1 MKSVSFFV
9 LFFFFS
15 LHLTAKTDTSTY
27 APFDWIKINPND
39 SFIDFEWERLP
50 RGITQVMLESLL
62 ASPYITSEGPLTL
75 VYFKEQLLAVMSCRF
90 EVLKWTGDRWEN
102 LYKGAASGFNCHPHF
117 FVREG
122 KLYSMGRYGFW
133 RGHSEL
139 IWFDFETGFW
149 EPIQVAAPPLN
160 YRGHA
165 IFVDGD
171 HVFSILGQDI
181 HQPSSLFQPNIN
193 GYVFDFK
200 SQAWSSIQLD
210 FPSQSNNT
218 VWSLP
223 SFDLKDYGLQ
233 VYWLD
238 AQNGLLLFNK
248 KENSLYFSEYNNF
261 GKIQFFTM
269 AIGLEN
275 KAVFFD
281 KIGDSV
287 VLELDE
293 TSFREFKKLSTINF
307 TKQSSSLGMKGWAFP
322 MLGVLGLLLVVGGGY
337 WWRKNQRA
345 KRFADA
351 EKLPPSVEQDIV
363 DGEVIRIIEKLLAQ
377 PLLQVD
383 VHQLDELLGISSL
396 ENLDYTRVRRSR
408 YIKAVNQYFQAQ
420 HGKELIVRTKSEVD
434 KRVILYRILP

>member
-1 MKSVSFFV
+1 MKAAFFIL
-9 LFFFFS
+9 LFFSS
-15 LHLTAKTDTSTY
+15 LHLSAQTDTSTY
-27 APFDWIKINPND
+27 APFDWIKINPTA
-39 SFIDFEWERLP
+39 SFVDFAWERLP
-50 RGITQVMLESLL
+50 QGITRAKVESLL
-62 ASPYITSEGPLTL
+62 ASPYITSEGSLTL
-75 VYFKEQLLAVMSCRF
+75 FYFKEQLLAVMSCRF

-102 LYKGAASGFNCHPHF
+102 LYKGTSSGFNCHPHF

-139 IWFDFETGFW
+139 LWFDFENGFW
-149 EPIQVAAPPLN
+149 EPVQVTSPPLN

-171 HVFSILGQDI
+171 RVFSILGHNI
-181 HQPSSLFQPNIN
+181 HQPSSLFQPNAN
-193 GYVFDFK
+193 GNVFDFK
-200 SQAWSSIQLD
+200 SKAWSSIQLD
-210 FPSQSNNT
+210 FPSQSNNA

-248 KENSLYFSEYNNF
+248 KENSLYFSEDNNF
-261 GKIQFFTM
+261 GKIQFFSV

-281 KIGDSV
+281 IIGDSV

-322 MLGVLGLLLVVGGGY
+322 LLGAFGLLLAVGGGY

-345 KRFADA
+345 KRPTAS
-351 EKLPPSVEQDIV
+351 EPLPPSEEQGIV
-363 DGEVIRIIEKLLAQ
+363 DGDIVKMIDKLLAQ
-377 PLLQVD
+377 PLSLLD
-383 VHQLDELLGISSL
+383 VHQLDDLLGISSL
-396 ENLDYTRVRRSR
+396 EGLDYKRVRRSR
-408 YIKAVNQYFQAQ
+408 YIKAVNQHYQGQ
-420 HGKELIVRTKSEVD
+420 EGKELIVRTKSEAD
-434 KRVILYRILP
+434 KRIILYRISP

>member
-1 MKSVSFFV
+1 VWT
-9 LFFFFS
+9 L
-15 LHLTAKTDTSTY
+15 
-27 APFDWIKINPND
+27 PF
-39 SFIDFEWERLP
+39 
-50 RGITQVMLESLL
+50 
-62 ASPYITSEGPLTL
+62 
-75 VYFKEQLLAVMSCRF
+75 
-90 EVLKWTGDRWEN
+90 
-102 LYKGAASGFNCHPHF
+102 
-117 FVREG
+117 
-122 KLYSMGRYGFW
+122 
-133 RGHSEL
+133 
-139 IWFDFETGFW
+139 
-149 EPIQVAAPPLN
+149 
-160 YRGHA
+160 
-165 IFVDGD
+165 
-171 HVFSILGQDI
+171 
-181 HQPSSLFQPNIN
+181 
-193 GYVFDFK
+193 
-200 SQAWSSIQLD
+200 
-210 FPSQSNNT
+210 
-218 VWSLP
+218 
-223 SFDLKDYGLQ
+223 FDLKDYGLQ

-269 AIGLEN
+269 AIALEN

-434 KRVILYRILP
+434 KRIILYRISP